1 MASRTRLQD
10 RYKLG
15 EPLGR
20 GGMGVVYR
28 AYDTLMNRNVALK
41 TILDVENRTALD
53 LFYKEWGVQASIVHP
68 NIVEIYDIGEF
79 QDQGAIK
86 PFFVMPLLP
95 GATLDEPIREGSATL
110 TVERSIGIICQAARG
125 LQAAHDHGLVH
136 RDLKPSNIFVMQDD
150 SVKIIDFGVA
160 HLVTTGA
167 KTSLKGTLTYM
178 APEQLEMKAPSPL
191 TDIFSLG
198 VVCYQTLTRRL
209 PFTGNS
215 EYEITEAILRHSPP
229 PISEI
234 NSAVNDAIS
243 SVVHKAMAKRPWHRF
258 SSAKEFAE
266 ALQKALHNQPLEF
279 LDVEKINPRIE
290 TAVKAFG
297 EGDYNF
303 ASEILFELEA
313 EGHLDPRITLTR
325 RQLDQAIR
333 KTTIRQLLESARRF
347 LEAKEYGLALRKT
360 QEALDL
366 DDHDSDVLAFKNQV
380 EREQRE
386 KQIDEWLRLAK
397 QHVENNAFGQAR
409 QAIDS
414 VLKLKPSD
422 TEALGLATE
431 IERLE
436 KELARDREEKKKLY
450 KSAMDAWQ
458 RGEVSASLSKLELLV
473 SLERDRPDSEGDRSG
488 AYQKFYQQVRS
499 EHDAVKNGYE
509 EARSHL
515 GENNFAAARSLC
527 EQYLAKYPSHA
538 LFQALKVELEER
550 QRQQM
555 SAFIAQT
562 DQRVDDEPD
571 VDRRLGILEEALKA
585 YPGEPHFERA
595 IHIVREKRDLVN
607 SIVSK
612 ARFFEEKAQFNEAL
626 DQWQILK
633 SIHSRYPGLDLEIE
647 RLTKRRDQQ
656 ARTQAKARWGEQID
670 QHLES
675 GQYDRAVEVCKSA
688 LAEFPD
694 DGALLELQKLAG
706 KHLERSKEAMAALS
720 QGREQCDKGQFETGL
735 ELLRSAQQ
743 LDERSP
749 VARTVLLNY
758 LTSRARQLVDSDW
771 QSAGRLVTEILE
783 LDPANSPAQSLRTQV
798 EDHKR
803 EDFVSQCVAEARR
816 LQGEG
821 NLEAARAAVEKGLGS
836 YPEEPRLK
844 QLLGT
849 VTRAQTSIVTKA
861 PNTSADLRELKQM
874 EKEAA
879 AAVTAE
885 RAAQLADEVQTIG
898 ARHPDD
904 KAVQQLVSQISAQ
917 LSPAAKAAAAELPTA
932 FLPATPPPPAERPT
946 AAPAPKQAAAPKPKR
961 PAEPKVAAAPAA
973 KPMKPAAAAKT
984 ARPSVDWSRLLP
996 ANPRQRMML
1005 AAGAGTAVVL
1015 LLVVLAFFRGTGGQV
1030 PIPGAATM
1038 QVSLRSE
1045 PPAAAIWIRG
1055 QQCGTGSCDV
1065 ALEPGT
1071 YQAEARLLG
1080 YQTAVAAF
1088 EVSAEQTQPSS
1099 IALMLEPLAPVLYLS
1114 SDLESGAV
1122 LLDGQPAGK
1131 LEDGEFQLSG
1141 LSVGEHTLEITDR
1154 GSRAAFTLEIR
1165 PGSLPVVYD
1174 PIETRS
1180 LKAAVVSSL
1189 GGGARV
1195 YVAGGAPAAT
1205 LDGNAAGAVP
1215 ADGLELRDLAE
1226 GSHQVTLGQE
1236 KDQLNLAFQS
1246 SAVPSLAVF
1255 LKSDRNVGG
1264 LRLQTKEDGAT
1275 VFINGQPYRRK
1286 TQRGRL
1292 LVYLVPRTYTVR
1304 IEKEGFEPSVEQ
1316 KVEVVRG
1323 EEVSLDFDLAPLP
1336 ETAVLTVRNAPP
1348 GAEVFADGARLGA
1361 IPANSDTATFRLPAG
1376 NHTVSLR
1383 KDQLRPKEWRRDFK
1397 AGETVELDGALAIT
1411 SGVLQIEVEP
1421 AGVKA
1426 LVTLRREGE
1435 SGERPVTETTL
1446 TLPEGNYTATARADG
1461 YQEYAATVR
1470 VVAEQTKVARLTL
1483 QREPTVSTRSVD
1495 LLQALQGAP
1504 GWTQEGNL
1512 LTRRGGDYVVVPH
1525 QPVAGIYQFTILLQ
1539 NGRRI
1544 EWFLNFEDDKNHVLI
1559 QMDGS
1564 HFNRMEVVDGKR
1576 GRPGRV
1582 RHEVD
1587 RDNAMTIRVEVS
1599 SDRIVHYLYRNQ
1611 QWAVLDNWQSPE
1623 ISLRQNGG
1631 RANLLQGK
1639 FGFRVPGRDKIGISS
1654 FTFTPR

>member
-1 MASRTRLQD
+1 
-10 RYKLG
+10 
-15 EPLGR
+15 
-20 GGMGVVYR
+20 MGVVYR

-41 TILDVENRTALD
+41 TILDVENLTALD
-53 LFYKEWGVQASIVHP
+53 LFYKEWGVQATIVHP
-68 NIVEIYDIGEF
+68 NIAEIYDIGEF
-79 QDQGAIK
+79 LDDGVAK

-95 GATLDEPIREGSATL
+95 GTTLDGLIRDGSAAL

-125 LQAAHDHGLVH
+125 LQAAHEHGLVH

-191 TDIFSLG
+191 TDIFSLA

-234 NSAVNDAIS
+234 NSQVNDAIS

-258 SSAKEFAE
+258 PSAKEFSDS
-266 ALQKALHNQPLEF
+266 LQKALHNQPLEF
-279 LDVEKINPRIE
+279 LDAEKINPRIE
-290 TAVKAFG
+290 TAIKAFG

-303 ASEILFELEA
+303 ASEVLFELEA

-333 KTTIRQLLESARRF
+333 KTTIRQLLGSARRF

-366 DDHDSDVLAFKNQV
+366 DDHDADVLAFKNQV
-380 EREQRE
+380 EKEQRE

-397 QHVENNAFGQAR
+397 QHVENKAFGQAR
-409 QAIDS
+409 QAIES
-414 VLKLKPSD
+414 VLKLKPND
-422 TEALGLATE
+422 TVALGLATE

-436 KELARDREEKKKLY
+436 RELVRDREEKKKLY
-450 KSAMDAWQ
+450 QAAMEAWQ
-458 RGEVSASLSKLELLV
+458 RGEVSASLSRLELLV

-499 EHDAVKNGYE
+499 EHDASKNAYE
-509 EARSHL
+509 EARTHL
-515 GENNFAAARSLC
+515 GENNFSAARAIC
-527 EQYLAKYPSHA
+527 DQFLAKYPSHA

-571 VDRRLGILEEALKA
+571 VDRRLGILEEALKI

-612 ARFFEEKAQFNEAL
+612 ACFYEEKAQFNEAL

-675 GQYDRAVEVCKSA
+675 GQYDRAVDVCQSA

-694 DGALLELQKLAG
+694 DAALLELEKLAR
-706 KHLERSKEAMAALS
+706 KDQERSKEAMTALS
-720 QGREQCDKGQFETGL
+720 QGRELCEKGQFEAGL
-735 ELLRSAQQ
+735 DLLRSAHQ
-743 LDERSP
+743 LDERSA
-749 VARTVLLNY
+749 VARTVLLNH

-771 QSAGRLVTEILE
+771 QGAEKLVTEILA

-821 NLEAARAAVEKGLGS
+821 NLPGARAAVEKGLAS

-849 VTRAQTSIVTKA
+849 VTRAQTGTTRITNA
-861 PNTSADLRELKQM
+861 GTDLRQLQQI
-874 EKEAA
+874 EKEAVA
-879 AAVTAE
+879 GVPPARAV
-885 RAAQLADEVQTIG
+885 QLAEEVKTIA
-898 ARHPDD
+898 ARHPEDES
-904 KAVQQLVSQISAQ
+904 VQQLVAQLRGQ
-917 LSPAAKAAAAELPTA
+917 LSPIVEKMAAELPTA
-932 FLPATPPPPAERPT
+932 APSVTAPPKTAKAAAGAAAATKPAPELKVAPSPGAKPKKP
-946 AAPAPKQAAAPKPKR
+946 AAPAKGAQPGAPKSSTPKR
-961 PAEPKVAAAPAA
+961 PWAFPL
-973 KPMKPAAAAKT
+973 
-984 ARPSVDWSRLLP
+984 PS
-996 ANPRQRMML
+996 NPRQRMLL
-1005 AAGAGTAVVL
+1005 AAGAGTVVVL
-1015 LLVVLAFFRGTGGQV
+1015 LIVAVALFRGTGGETPAGPGLEGVQV
-1030 PIPGAATM
+1030 A
-1038 QVSLRSE
+1038 LRSE
-1045 PPAAAIWIRG
+1045 PPAAAIWIAG
-1055 QQCGTGSCDV
+1055 KQCGIGSCDIDL
-1065 ALEPGT
+1065 AAGS

-1080 YQTAVAAF
+1080 YQTAVVSF
-1088 EVSAEQTQPSS
+1088 EVSASQTEQKS
-1099 IALMLEPLAPVLYLS
+1099 IALMLEPMAPALYLS

-1131 LEDGEFQLSG
+1131 LEDGEFQLDG
-1141 LSVGEHTLEITDR
+1141 LAAGEHTLEITGS

-1165 PGSLPVVYD
+1165 PGSIPVVHD

-1180 LKAAVVSSL
+1180 LKAAAVSSL

-1195 YVAGGAPAAT
+1195 YVAGGAAAAF
-1205 LDGNAAGAVP
+1205 LDGGAANPVP
-1215 ADGLELRDLAE
+1215 PDGLELRDLAE
-1226 GSHQVTLGQE
+1226 GTHEITLGAG
-1236 KDQLNLAFQS
+1236 KDQLNVAFQS

-1264 LRLQTKEDGAT
+1264 LRLETKEDGAT
-1275 VFINGQPYRRK
+1275 VYINGQPYRRK

-1292 LVYLVPRTYTVR
+1292 LVYLVPRNYTVR
-1304 IEKEGFEPSVEQ
+1304 VEKEGFEPSAEQ
-1316 KVEVVRG
+1316 TIEVVRG
-1323 EEVSLDFDLAPLP
+1323 EEVNLTFNLAPLP
-1336 ETAVLTVRNAPP
+1336 QTAVLIVRNAPP
-1348 GAEVFADGARLGA
+1348 GAEVIADGVRLGA
-1361 IPANSDTATFRLPAG
+1361 IPANADTGTFRLPAG

-1383 KDQLRPKEWRRDFK
+1383 KESYKPKELRRDFK
-1397 AGETVELDGALAIT
+1397 AGETVELDGALASA

-1426 LVTLRREGE
+1426 LLTLRREGE
-1435 SGERPVTETTL
+1435 TAERPVTETTL
-1446 TLPEGNYTATARADG
+1446 TLPEGNYTAIARADG
-1461 YQEYAATVR
+1461 YQEFAATIR

-1483 QREPTVSTRSVD
+1483 HREPTVSSRSVD
-1495 LLQALQGAP
+1495 LLQALRGTP
-1504 GWTQEGNL
+1504 GWAQEGNL
-1512 LTRRGGDYVVVPH
+1512 LTRRGGEYVTVP
-1525 QPVAGIYQFTILLQ
+1525 QEPVAGIYQFTILLQ
-1539 NGRRI
+1539 SGRRI
-1544 EWFLNFEDDKNHVLI
+1544 EWVVNFQNEKDHVLI

-1564 HFNRMEVVDGKR
+1564 HFNRIEVIDGKR
-1576 GRPGRV
+1576 GKPVRV

-1587 RDNAMTIRVEVS
+1587 RDNAMTVRVDVS
-1599 SDRIVHYLYRNQ
+1599 SDRIVHYLFRNQ
-1611 QWAVLDNWQSPE
+1611 QWVVLDNWQPSE
-1623 ISLRQNGG
+1623 ISLRSAGG
-1631 RANLLQGK
+1631 KTNFLQGR
-1639 FGFRVPGRDKIGISS
+1639 FGFRVPSRDKIGISS

>member
-28 AYDTLMNRNVALK
+28 AFDTLMNRHVALK

-53 LFYKEWGVQASIVHP
+53 LFYKEWGVQASITHP

-79 QDQGAIK
+79 LDDGISK

-95 GATLDEPIREGSATL
+95 GVTLDGLIREGSPAL

-125 LQAAHDHGLVH
+125 LEAAHGHGLVH

-191 TDIFSLG
+191 TDIFSLA

-209 PFTGNS
+209 PFTGSS

-234 NSAVNDAIS
+234 NSSVNDAIS

-258 SSAKEFAE
+258 PSAREFAE

-279 LDVEKINPRIE
+279 LDAEKINPRIE
-290 TAVKAFG
+290 TAIKAFG
-297 EGDYNF
+297 EKDYSF

-347 LEAKEYGLALRKT
+347 QEAKEYGLALRKT

-380 EREQRE
+380 EKEQRE
-386 KQIDEWLRLAK
+386 KQIDEWLRLAM
-397 QHVENNAFGQAR
+397 QHVENKAFGQAR
-409 QAIDS
+409 QAIES

-422 TEALGLATE
+422 TEALRFATE

-436 KELARDREEKKKLY
+436 RELARDREEKKKLY
-450 KSAMDAWQ
+450 QAAMEAWQ
-458 RGEVSASLSKLELLV
+458 RGEVSASLSKLEMLV
-473 SLERDRPDSEGDRSG
+473 HLERDRPDSEGDRSG

-499 EHDAVKNGYE
+499 EHDAGKNAYE

-515 GENNFAAARSLC
+515 GENNFSAARSIC
-527 EQYLAKYPSHA
+527 DQFLAKYPSHA

-612 ARFFEEKAQFNEAL
+612 ACFFEEKAQFNEAL

-633 SIHSRYPGLDLEIE
+633 SIHARYPGLDLEIE

-675 GQYDRAVEVCKSA
+675 GQYDRAVQVCQSA
-688 LAEFPD
+688 LAEFPQD
-694 DGALLELQKLAG
+694 AALLELEKLAL
-706 KHLERSKEAMAALS
+706 KNQERGKEAMALLGE
-720 QGREQCDKGQFETGL
+720 GREQCEKGQFDSGL
-735 ELLRSAQQ
+735 DLLRRAHQ
-743 LDERSP
+743 LDERNP
-749 VARTVLLNY
+749 VARTVRLNY

-771 QSAGRLVTEILE
+771 QGAGKLVKEILE
-783 LDPANSPAQSLRTQV
+783 VDPENSPAQSLRTQV

-803 EDFVSQCVAEARR
+803 EDFVSGCVAEARR
-816 LQGEG
+816 LQGDG
-821 NLEAARAAVEKGLGS
+821 DIDGARAAVEKGLAS

-849 VTRAQTSIVTKA
+849 VTRAQTGSTKVLS
-861 PNTSADLRELKQM
+861 TSDDLRELRRI
-874 EKEAA
+874 EKTAA
-879 AAVTAE
+879 AGVAPAQ
-885 RAAQLADEVQTIG
+885 AAQLAKDVHTIG
-898 ARHPDD
+898 ARHPEE
-904 KAVQQLVSQISAQ
+904 KAVQQLVSQLNAQ
-917 LSPAAKAAAAELPTA
+917 LGSVVETAGAELPTA
-932 FLPATPPPPAERPT
+932 VLPAGASSNPA
-946 AAPAPKQAAAPKPKR
+946 KAAAGAAVAPPGSKR
-961 PAEPKVAAAPAA
+961 PAEPKGAGAAPS
-973 KPMKPAAAAKT
+973 KPKKPAAAAK
-984 ARPSVDWSRLLP
+984 AAKPAGAALSASLKQQWDRLLP
-996 ANPRQRMML
+996 ANPRQRMLL
-1005 AAGAGTAVVL
+1005 AAGAGAAVL
-1015 LLVVLAFFRGTGGQV
+1015 LLIAAVALFRWM
-1030 PIPGAATM
+1030 GAEQPLPVAQT
-1038 QVSLRSE
+1038 VRVALRSE
-1045 PPAAAIWIRG
+1045 PPTAAIWLAG
-1055 QQCGTGSCDV
+1055 QHCGVGRCDV
-1065 ALEPGT
+1065 DLGAGS

-1080 YQTAVAAF
+1080 YQAAVMSF
-1088 EVSAEQTQPSS
+1088 EITGQQTEQKP
-1099 IALMLEPLAPVLYLS
+1099 IALMLEPMAPVLYLS
-1114 SDLESGAV
+1114 SDLEGGAV

-1131 LEDGEFQLSG
+1131 LEDGEFQLDG
-1141 LSVGEHTLEITDR
+1141 LAAGEHTLEINDR
-1154 GSRAAFTLEIR
+1154 GSRAAFTLEVR
-1165 PGSLPVVYD
+1165 PGSIPVVHE

-1180 LKAAVVSSL
+1180 LKAAAVSSL

-1195 YVAGGAPAAT
+1195 YAAGGAAKT
-1205 LDGNAAGAVP
+1205 VLDGAAAGPVP
-1215 ADGLELRDLAE
+1215 PEGLELRDLHE
-1226 GSHQVTLGQE
+1226 GTHEVTLGE
-1236 KDQLNLAFQS
+1236 GKDQLNLAFQS

-1275 VFINGQPYRRK
+1275 VYINGQPYRRK
-1286 TQRGRL
+1286 TERGRL
-1292 LVYLVPRTYTVR
+1292 LVYLVPRAYTVR
-1304 IEKEGFEPSVEQ
+1304 VEKEGFEPSPEQ
-1316 KVEVVRG
+1316 TVEVLRG
-1323 EEVSLDFDLAPLP
+1323 EEAHLEFNLAPRP
-1336 ETAVLTVRNAPP
+1336 QTAVLTLRNAPP
-1348 GAEVFADGARLGA
+1348 GAEVMADGARLGV
-1361 IPANSDTATFRLPAG
+1361 IPANADTATFRLPAG

-1383 KDQLRPKEWRRDFK
+1383 KDLYKPKEWRRDFK
-1397 AGETVELDGALAIT
+1397 SGETVELDGALASS

-1426 LVTLRREGE
+1426 LLTLRREGDT
-1435 SGERPVTETTL
+1435 SDRPVTETTL
-1446 TLPEGNYTATARADG
+1446 PLPEGNYTVTARADG
-1461 YQEYAATVR
+1461 YQEFAATVR
-1470 VVAEQTKVARLTL
+1470 VAAEQTKVARLTL
-1483 QREPTVSTRSVD
+1483 RREPTVSSRSVD
-1495 LLQALQGAP
+1495 LLQALQGTP
-1504 GWTQEGNL
+1504 GWTQEGSL
-1512 LTRRGGDYVVVPH
+1512 LTRRGGEYVIVP
-1525 QPVAGIYQFTILLQ
+1525 QEPAAGIYQFTILLQ
-1539 NGRRI
+1539 SGRRI
-1544 EWFLNFEDDKNHVLI
+1544 EWVVNFKDEKNHVLI

-1564 HFNRMEVVDGKR
+1564 HFNRVEVIDGKR
-1576 GRPGRV
+1576 GKAVRV

-1587 RDNAMTIRVEVS
+1587 RDNAMNMRVEVS
-1599 SDRIVHYLYRNQ
+1599 SNTIAHHLFRNQ
-1611 QWAVLDNWQSPE
+1611 QWVTLDNWQSP
-1623 ISLRQNGG
+1623 G
-1631 RANLLQGK
+1631 ANFLQGK
-1639 FGFRVPGRDKIGISS
+1639 FGFRVPSRDKIGLSS